1 MSPLRVESGS
11 RFFDRVT
18 GVVLRVVLLV
28 GPIVG
33 DSANDFLWIVTSR
46 EGALRIGPVM
56 FGLAERARL
65 RRIWRLRMVAGPEI
79 TLDWL
84 GAEPEI
90 LEMIDALRVL
100 LRLYLKLGVGLPF
113 QKARE
118 AKHAGRGRSCW
129 IAS

>member
-1 MSPLRVESGS
+1 MNISPRRVESGS

-56 FGLAERARL
+56 FGLAQWARL
-65 RRIWRLRMVAGPEI
+65 RRSLCLRMVTRPEI
-79 TLDWL
+79 TLDRV

-100 LRLYLKLGVGLPF
+100 LRLYRKLGVVLPV
-113 QKARE
+113 QKAR
-118 AKHAGRGRSCW
+118 
-129 IAS
+129 